1 MIYIRSNSCTF
12 YILGFRPEMLVFCL
26 FLLVAAAAAAP
37 PAGCSANGT
46 WWYDEPSTKHGVGYK
61 KVRAFGAKGDG
72 VTDDTAA
79 ILSALTTGRQPVYTT
94 ATPTAVYFPPGTY
107 IVSASLPLYMY
118 TFLSGSPCAPSIVK
132 LADNANFN
140 GYIFDGDKG
149 QGGEFLAFLFPLSG
163 CLLTLLSSPLPHS
176 PTPPSLPQSGEMM
189 MTCSTRA
196 CPT

>member
-1 MIYIRSNSCTF
+1 
-12 YILGFRPEMLVFCL
+12 MLVLCL
-26 FLLVAAAAAAP
+26 SLLVAAAAAAP

-46 WWYDEPSTKHGVGYK
+46 WWYDEPSTKHGVGFK
-61 KVRAFGAKGDG
+61 NVRAFGAKGDG

-79 ILSALTTGRQPVYTT
+79 ILSALTSGRQPVYTT

-149 QGGEFLAFLFPLSG
+149 QGGECLPAFSPCLAVFSP
-163 CLLTLLSSPLPHS
+163 LLSSPLP
-176 PTPPSLPQSGEMM
+176 PPPPLTLSLRVG
-189 MTCSTRA
+189 R
-196 CPT
+196 